1 VSGDRSPGVVG
12 VDVGGSGLRV
22 QFSYAGQ
29 PGPVLTAPGVRIG
42 SEGVDVAALA
52 VDAAGLLGEAG
63 VDEVEAVCWSQRG
76 LLFLSEPREVV
87 RIVSTTL
94 RAERTAVVSDAV
106 ASLVGALG
114 GVRPGAVVAAGTGA
128 VAFGS
133 DFGSEDTSVW
143 RLVDGWGHVLG
154 DRGSAAWV
162 GLEGLRAGLRFHDG
176 LPRGSERLLVEGES
190 AFGATSHWPRRLM
203 TRTDAPAVLASF
215 APHVAEA
222 AVADDPVA
230 AAICR
235 TAGESLAES
244 LLSAA
249 AGIESPALVATGGL
263 LAAAPVREALESEVT
278 AAGFAL
284 APAVGGALDGAVHLA
299 TILGETGTI
308 PRHPA
313 YVHLG

>member
-1 VSGDRSPGVVG
+1 MSGDRPAAVVG
-12 VDVGGSGLRV
+12 VDVGGSGLRL
-22 QFSYAGQ
+22 QWSYAGE

-52 VDAAGLLGEAG
+52 ADAAQLLHDGG
-63 VDEVEAVCWSQRG
+63 VDEVAAVCWSQRG
-76 LLFLSEPREVV
+76 LLFLSDPVEVV
-87 RIVSTTL
+87 RVVSSAL
-94 RAERTAVVSDAV
+94 GAERTAVVSDAV

-114 GVRPGAVVAAGTGA
+114 GVRPGAVVAAGSGA

-133 DFGSEDTSVW
+133 DFGALDTSVW

-162 GLEGLRAGLRFHDG
+162 GLAGLRAGLRFHDG
-176 LPRGSERLLVEGES
+176 LPGGSERLLVEGE
-190 AFGATSHWPRRLM
+190 AMFGVTSHWPRRVM
-203 TRTDAPAVLASF
+203 TGSDAPSMLASF
-215 APHVAEA
+215 APRVAEA
-222 AVADDPVA
+222 ATAGDPLA
-230 AAICR
+230 EKICR

-249 AGIESPALVATGGL
+249 RGIESPVLVATGGL
-263 LAAAPVREALESEVT
+263 LRAEPVRGALEAAVAAAGATLT
-278 AAGFAL
+278 
-284 APAVGGALDGAVHLA
+284 PAVGGALDGALHLA
-299 TILGETGTI
+299 TVLAETGTI